1 MKTDGDLDPSDL
13 RVVFANNLHR
23 LRVERGLTQQE
34 LAEKAGVGRIYV
46 WQLEHCTYSAS
57 LKIIQRLSKALD
69 VEPTDLLRPSRRA
82 VKGRE

>member
-1 MKTDGDLDPSDL
+1 MTLKIDPADL
-13 RVVFANNLHR
+13 RAVFAANLHR

-57 LKIIQRLSKALD
+57 LKIIQRLARALD
-69 VEPTDLLRPSRRA
+69 VEPSELLRPRMRA
-82 VKGRE
+82 QRISD